1 MNERKELIEF
11 EVALDELILSEL
23 THVTQEQVNEHF
35 GGVTLQ
41 EHIKLVL
48 WSSEMKG

>member
-1 MNERKELIEF
+1 MKELIEF
-11 EVALDELILSEL
+11 EEALDKLILSEL
-23 THVTQEQVNEHF
+23 SNVTQEQVKEHF

-48 WSSEMKG
+48 WSSKTKG